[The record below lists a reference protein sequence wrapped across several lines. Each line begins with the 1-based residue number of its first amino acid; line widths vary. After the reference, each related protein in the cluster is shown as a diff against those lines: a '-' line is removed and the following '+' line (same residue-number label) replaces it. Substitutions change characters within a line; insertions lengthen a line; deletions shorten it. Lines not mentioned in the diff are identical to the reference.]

1 MKFFANL
8 LRIIGAL
15 LLPILVG
22 LYLLKESRPDF
33 QVGEIETPTAPLVV
47 GDAHAIRDV
56 PVRLQR
62 ADGSPAADAALI
74 ATQPV
79 IAYAQA
85 DSDGLAVLR
94 IPSEGPIAFYAYS
107 LGMQVIHWGPEPT
120 PPQSILRFDKLVDS
134 RPRLDPLGGTG
145 TATLRVHDR
154 ESGAPIRGAMIL
166 VRRADAP
173 DEAPGVGFSD
183 EDGLVSLETLPD
195 GALQAEIH
203 APAMLPGPATELGRV
218 EFRAGSEETQPAAV
232 DAAWFLLDGLQPDAL
247 AQLQRI
253 GIEGEFPDRLVER
266 DGSLLLGPLPAGS
279 YTLTTGG
286 EERELL
292 LVSGRPPS
300 R

>member
-1 MKFFANL
+1 VKLFANL
-8 LRIIGAL
+8 LRIFGAI
-15 LLPILVG
+15 LLPVLVG
-22 LYLLKESRPDF
+22 LYLLKESRSDF
-33 QVGEIETPTAPLVV
+33 QAGEIETPTAPLAV
-47 GDAHAIRDV
+47 GNAHAIRDV

-62 ADGSPAADAALI
+62 ADGSPATDAVLI
-74 ATQPV
+74 ATEPV

-85 DSDGLAVLR
+85 DSDGLATLR
-94 IPSEGPIAFYAYS
+94 IPSEGPIAFFAYS
-107 LGMQVIHWGPEPT
+107 LGMQVIHWGPEPI
-120 PPQSILRFDKLVDS
+120 PPQSTLRFDKLVDS
-134 RPRLDPLGGTG
+134 RPRLDPLGVVG

-166 VRRADAP
+166 VRRVDRP
-173 DEAPGVGFSD
+173 DEAPLIGFSG

-203 APAMLPGPATELGRV
+203 APAKLPGPATELGRV
-218 EFRAGSEETQPAAV
+218 EFRADSEETLPAAV
-232 DAAWFLLDGLQPDAL
+232 DAAWFLLNDLPADAL
-247 AQLQRI
+247 VELQRI
-253 GIEGEFPDRLVER
+253 GIEGEFPDQLVER

-279 YTLTTGG
+279 YTLIIAG